1 MSPSACT
8 IAEAAIAG
16 STLKIATAMSS
27 VTASVAIIEPV
38 PPVDRSSSP
47 AETSALRRSQRLPRA
62 SVSQRTTAPRS
73 TGMRVSRRRIGP
85 EAMRSL
91 VTAMP
96 PSTVRSATPMCDGP
110 RIRMPSMSAC
120 PPYAAPLV
128 GRAARE
134 SACSVREKSAK
145 RSCAIRAATPS
156 RRRMGISASDRG
168 ASGSARPDRPCRE
181 SAASP

>member
-1 MSPSACT
+1 MRPSACT
-8 IAEAAIAG
+8 IAAAAIAG
-16 STLKIATAMSS
+16 STLKITTAISS

-47 AETSALRRSQRLPRA
+47 AETSALRSNQRLPSA
-62 SVSQRTTAPRS
+62 SVSHRTTAPRS
-73 TGMRVSRRRIGP
+73 TGMRVRRRRIGP
-85 EAMRSL
+85 VAIGSA

-96 PSTVRSATPMCDGP
+96 PSTVRNATPMCDGP
-110 RIRMPSMSAC
+110 RISTPSISAW

-128 GRAARE
+128 GRALSATAR
-134 SACSVREKSAK
+134 SVCERSAK